1 MGADVAL
8 PIAHR
13 EIVGKSLHGKQR
25 LRDKLPEI
33 SAWRVPCDQAT
44 MRQNMI

>member
-1 MGADVAL
+1 MALTRL

-13 EIVGKSLHGKQR
+13 EIVGRELRGKPR

-33 SAWRVPCDQAT
+33 SAWRVPSDQAT
-44 MRQNMI
+44 MRQNTI